1 MGIPTGGLIEITF
14 QQSLGAIQIA
24 NVFYYWNS
32 LNIEPSSFV
41 ALAAD
46 FDATIVTPAS
56 LIQALDI
63 SYDNIRVKTV
73 LGTLP
78 DLVITPTTPNG
89 SLVGDNLPS
98 FNASGFL
105 LQGETK
111 ETRPGSKRF
120 VGLTEDVVTANQFT
134 AGFIVALDAFALFLD
149 DDLFDGANTYD
160 PVIFG
165 RITPTR
171 PNLAANKIIS
181 AVRSDFVTSQV
192 SRKR

>member
-1 MGIPTGGLIEITF
+1 MPIPTGGLIEVTF
-14 QQSLGAIQIA
+14 QQSFGDISIA
-24 NVFYYWNS
+24 NVFYYWNT

-46 FDATIVTPAS
+46 FDATIVVNAQSIQS
-56 LIQALDI
+56 LSI

-73 LGTLP
+73 LGVLP
-78 DLVITPTTPNG
+78 DLVVSPSVPTGT
-89 SLVGDNLPS
+89 LAGDSLPS
-98 FNASGFL
+98 FAAAGFL

-120 VGLTEDVVTANQFT
+120 VGLTEDVVTSNQFT
-134 AGFIVALDAFALFLD
+134 GGYIIALDAFALFLD

-165 RITPTR
+165 RITPSR